1 MNHRALSTTAAAI
14 LTTLGTTPP
23 ESFSQLDG
31 DINRE
36 MNSEGVPFEDRRFVA
51 MAIHD
56 LAEGKAR
63 AMGGDS
69 AKVLRKIGEKA
80 LDLHARWAGVKWYQR
95 RAPVEAETRAEL
107 QLMQRE
113 QRELDGKVLLIDRAV
128 EGVENVVAKGIWTV
142 EACGGFLPHTIDA
155 RTSVALTGVTGE
167 QAEAKKPR
175 SKRVGPD
182 APGEPAATTE

>member
-95 RAPVEAETRAEL
+95 RAPVETETRAEL

-128 EGVENVVAKGIWTV
+128 SGVEGIVVTGIRAV
-142 EACGGFLPHTIDA
+142 EAHGGFLPHTIDA
-155 RTSVALTGVTGE
+155 RTAVTVTPAGE
-167 QAEAKKPR
+167 VVEPAKKPR
-175 SKRVGPD
+175 AKKVEPD
-182 APGEPAATTE
+182 ADTQPTG